1 MEKRNRLYRIFSGV
15 TVEFVTTTKREY
27 DNIIVV
33 KKEESKDYEVL
44 LDLETW
50 AFELFDKRNL
60 KTAKDILDFY
70 QNFGHFVT
78 EKEFE
83 EMPKMVESLSGTYC
97 TGKVQ
102 SGEDWYYTYKNFGAG
117 ENFDVWNRLDQPN
130 YPSMPNVCLVDDAT
144 MRLREKRNHQI
155 PYSCYDPYTKTL
167 RVETEISKWEYLKLE
182 EERFEK
188 LKKLRE
194 EQERKTASFAKEPHQ
209 SKTPK
214 GVSNVDNTKTE
225 EAEERT
231 L

>member
-102 SGEDWYYTYKNFGAG
+102 SGEDWFYTYENFGTG
-117 ENFDVWNRLDQPN
+117 EKFDVWNRLDQPN

-167 RVETEISKWEYLKLE
+167 RVETEISKREYLKLE

-209 SKTPK
+209 PKTPK

-225 EAEERT
+225 EAEERE

>member
-1 MEKRNRLYRIFSGV
+1 MEKRNRLYCIFSGV

-50 AFELFDKRNL
+50 AFEIFDKRNL
-60 KTAKDILDFY
+60 KTAEDILDFY
-70 QNFGHFVT
+70 QNIGHIVT
-78 EKEFE
+78 RKEFE

-102 SGEDWYYTYKNFGAG
+102 SGEDWYNTYQNFGTG
-117 ENFDVWNRLDQPN
+117 EKFDVWNRLDQPD

-167 RVETEISKWEYLKLE
+167 RVETEISKWEYLRLE
-182 EERFEK
+182 DERLEK
-188 LKKLRE
+188 MKKLRE
-194 EQERKTASFAKEPHQ
+194 EQEREQ
-209 SKTPK
+209 SSQPPT
-214 GVSNVDNTKTE
+214 S
-225 EAEERT
+225 AEEDT
-231 L
+231 LSR

>member
-15 TVEFVTTTKREY
+15 TVEFVTTAEGEY
-27 DNIIVV
+27 GDEIVV

-50 AFELFDKRNL
+50 AFEIFDKRNL
-60 KTAKDILDFY
+60 KTAEDILDFY

-78 EKEFE
+78 REEFE

-102 SGEDWYYTYKNFGAG
+102 SGEDWYYTYKNFGTG
-117 ENFDVWNRLDQPN
+117 ENFDVWNRLDQPD

-167 RVETEISKWEYLKLE
+167 RVDKPISRREYLRLE
-182 EERFEK
+182 HERLEK
-188 LKKLRE
+188 MTKLRE
-194 EQERKTASFAKEPHQ
+194 EQEREQ
-209 SKTPK
+209 S
-214 GVSNVDNTKTE
+214 SNTSTS
-225 EAEERT
+225 AEEDT
-231 L
+231 LIR